1 MCCVVHMHRSCLLSF
16 LIHQNSEVSTLLS
29 ITGADPGMKK
39 RGGTLLLVV
48 EGSARSA
55 QTRGVWGHAP
65 PRKILKL
72 RPSEMDSK
80 VI

>member
-1 MCCVVHMHRSCLLSF
+1 MYAAAECDAAAALA
-16 LIHQNSEVSTLLS
+16 
-29 ITGADPGMKK
+29 GADPGMKK
-39 RGGTLLLVV
+39 RGGTLLLV

>member
-1 MCCVVHMHRSCLLSF
+1 MNAMCKSRCTACKCKSCA
-16 LIHQNSEVSTLLS
+16 QPE
-29 ITGADPGMKK
+29 ADPGMKK
-39 RGGTLLLVV
+39 RGGGGTLLLVV

-72 RPSEMDSK
+72 RPFEMDSK